1 MRACDRKPCAAWCVS
16 ERGVGVFA
24 EEALGACVCAECMLG
39 RGFIDVGVG
48 GCVQ

>member
-1 MRACDRKPCAAWCVS
+1 M
-16 ERGVGVFA
+16 FA
-24 EEALGACVCAECMLG
+24 EEVVGACVCAECILG